1 MKQVFIVFALSL
13 FFAVSGFAQ
22 STPETAKLLSATEF
36 KKMVD
41 TKSAL
46 IVDVRTT
53 EEFSEGHIPGAI
65 NIDVNNPAFLT
76 EIKKLPKTKPLA
88 LYCKS
93 GRRSHQAAT
102 KIAARGFIIYE
113 LNNGFTDWVK
123 AGLPSIK

>member
-1 MKQVFIVFALSL
+1 MKQAFIVFALSL

-46 IVDVRTT
+46 IVDVRTP

-65 NIDVNNPAFLT
+65 NIDVHSPAFLK
-76 EIKKLPKTKPLA
+76 EIKKLSKTKPLA

-102 KIAARGFIIYE
+102 QITGRGFIIYE
-113 LNNGFTDWVK
+113 LNNGFMDWVK
-123 AGLPSIK
+123 AGFPSIK

>member
-1 MKQVFIVFALSL
+1 MKQIFIVFTLSL
-13 FFAVSGFAQ
+13 FFAVPGFAQ
-22 STPETAKLLSATEF
+22 STPETAKILSSAEF

-46 IVDVRTT
+46 IVDVRTV

-65 NIDVNNPAFLT
+65 NIDVNNPAFLK

-102 KIAARGFIIYE
+102 KITGMGYVIYE
-113 LNNGFTDWVK
+113 LNNGFKDWVQT
-123 AGLPSIK
+123 GFPSIK

>member
-1 MKQVFIVFALSL
+1 MKQAFIVFALSL

-22 STPETAKLLSATEF
+22 STPETAKLLSAAEF

-65 NIDVNNPAFLT
+65 NIDVNSPKFLK

-102 KIAARGFIIYE
+102 KIATRGFIIYE

-123 AGLPSIK
+123 AGFPSIK